1 MDIKLFIEEKNYIKL
16 CLVSGKREID
26 RLEWQDENNLSHLLL
41 ANLDKILR
49 KNEAGLDKIVNYHI
63 ISEVPQKWTTYRIA
77 DIALKTLKIGTKESR
92 LAKKKTLC

>member
-1 MDIKLFIEEKNYIKL
+1 MTIKLNIHENNFIKL
-16 CLVSGKREID
+16 CLFSGKREID
-26 RLEWQDENNLSHLLL
+26 CLEWQDENDLSHTLL

-49 KNEAGLDKIVNYHI
+49 KNETGLDKIVNYHI